1 MLVFSFYFIQHN
13 QGHFKEKSTT
23 PVLQIGEFI
32 LIGVGA
38 EDTVKATVCISS
50 ISRIPYPSLAEEGAL
65 LTVLSP
71 KPDRGNSG
79 FEASRAHFG
88 LLFRCLFA
96 FCSFAENASFL
107 NSEPHLFM
115 VIQPPKRSR

>member
-1 MLVFSFYFIQHN
+1 MPVFSSYFTQHN
-13 QGHFKEKSTT
+13 LAHFKEKSAA
-23 PVLQIGEFI
+23 PVLQTDEFI

-50 ISRIPYPSLAEEGAL
+50 LSRIPHPSLAEEGAL
-65 LTVLSP
+65 LIIPSP
-71 KPDRGNSG
+71 KPGRENSG
-79 FEASRAHFG
+79 FEVSHAYSG

-107 NSEPHLFM
+107 NSKPHLFM

>member
-1 MLVFSFYFIQHN
+1 MLVFRFYFIQHN
-13 QGHFKEKSTT
+13 QGHFKEKSAA
-23 PVLQIGEFI
+23 PVLQTDEFI

-50 ISRIPYPSLAEEGAL
+50 LNRIPHPGLAEEGAL
-65 LTVLSP
+65 LIILSP
-71 KPDRGNSG
+71 KPGRGNSG

-107 NSEPHLFM
+107 NSELHLFM